1 LDRRSE
7 ALAQLLEAAL
17 AEQFAMPANELIQAM
32 PIPVAVVHAADL
44 RALAVNELMAQ
55 FLHRADAAGL
65 TISAILPP
73 AHPLSDPRP
82 YRAVATSGAAV
93 ASTIVVDGQTWEWF
107 IQPLKGESSIDYL
120 LTGLVA
126 EPAAPLEA
134 DIARLRETNAA
145 KTEFLNLAAHELRT
159 PLSVILGYSSMLAQG
174 GLSPEHQKLAG
185 SRIFEKTRQL
195 SRLIMDMSLVG
206 RFDELGPSI
215 ATEPVDLVELIE
227 PIIKDQQR
235 RFPDLAIDLRLDVLA
250 APARGNPYW
259 LRLAIRELL
268 DNAIRF
274 RPGPT
279 GRIDITLMEA
289 DGDWSL
295 GVQDDG
301 FGVDPQAQ
309 GQLFKRFARIETEEN
324 HHLVGMG
331 IGLYL
336 VQEVARAHGGRVLV
350 DSRPG
355 VGSEFRFEIPRM

>member
-1 LDRRSE
+1 MDRRSE

-17 AEQFAMPANELIQAM
+17 SEQFALPANQLIQAM
-32 PIPVAVVHAADL
+32 PIPVAVVQATEL
-44 RALAVNELMAQ
+44 RALAVNESMAQ

-107 IQPLKGESSIDYL
+107 IQPLKGESSIEYL

-126 EPAAPLEA
+126 QPAAPLET
-134 DIARLRETNAA
+134 DVARLRETNAA

-215 ATEPVDLVELIE
+215 ATEPLDLVKLLE

-235 RFPDLAIDLRLDVLA
+235 RFPDLAIDSRLNVLA
-250 APARGNPYW
+250 APVRGNPYW
-259 LRLAIRELL
+259 LHLAIRELL

-279 GRIDITLMEA
+279 GRIDVTLMEA
-289 DGDWSL
+289 DRHWSI

-324 HHLVGMG
+324 RHLVGMG

-336 VQEVARAHGGRVLV
+336 VQEVARAHRGRVLV
-350 DSRPG
+350 DSRQG
-355 VGSEFRFEIPRM
+355 VGSEFRFELPRM